1 MAEPVSPD
9 MPRWQHLRAALDD
22 FRSYLAPNTPPF
34 VLHAANDYWWDDDE
48 YKRLRPAGFPS
59 RMRGVYLMYDDAGE
73 LMYVGVALVSFD
85 KRVWSHDDLFASH
98 GVERRWTD
106 VIALEPEYAFLAL
119 SLEFFLISRLRP
131 KYNTSYSGYEVP
143 RLGGSADAEPGAAA
157 DTGRM

>member
-9 MPRWQHLRAALDD
+9 MPRWLQLRTALAE
-22 FRSYLAPNTPPF
+22 FRYYLAPHTPPF
-34 VLHAANDYWWDDDE
+34 ILLAANDFLWDNDE

-59 RMRGVYLMYDDAGE
+59 RLRGVYLMYDGAGE
-73 LMYVGVALVSFD
+73 LMYVGVALVNFD

-98 GVERRWTD
+98 RAERRWTD
-106 VIALEPEYAFLAL
+106 VIALEPEYAFLSL

-143 RLGGSADAEPGAAA
+143 RLTGSADVPSAP
-157 DTGRM
+157 D